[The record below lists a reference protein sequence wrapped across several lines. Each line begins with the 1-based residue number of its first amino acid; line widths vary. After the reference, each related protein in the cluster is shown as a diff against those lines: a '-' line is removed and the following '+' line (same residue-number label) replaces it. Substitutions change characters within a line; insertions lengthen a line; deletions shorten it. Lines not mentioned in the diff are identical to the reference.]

1 MIVKIKFEKI
11 SHSESR
17 LKILKI
23 KNRNIVDENIKK
35 LLRKQQ
41 KNSMKQ
47 IINEEKCIKQCNRK
61 RKSYII

>member
-41 KNSMKQ
+41 KNSIKQ